1 MDVKAKVF
9 EIVAQVCDTDVANV
23 TLESTIGDFPA
34 WDSMGHLTILQ
45 QVEEELEVSFEP
57 EEMMDLEDV
66 NDIIK
71 AVEAK
76 LQ

>member
-9 EIVAQVCDTDVANV
+9 EIVAKVCDTDVANV
-23 TLESTIGDFPA
+23 TMESTIGDFPS

-45 QVEEELEVSFEP
+45 QVEEECEVSFEP

-66 NDIIK
+66 SDIVK

-76 LQ
+76 RQ

>member
-9 EIVAQVCDTDVANV
+9 EIVAQVCDIDVANV
-23 TLESTIGDFPA
+23 TMESTIGDFPS

-45 QVEEELEVSFEP
+45 QVEEECEVSFEP

-66 NDIIK
+66 SDIVK

-76 LQ
+76 RQ

>member
-23 TLESTIGDFPA
+23 TMESTIGDFPS

-45 QVEEELEVSFEP
+45 QVEEECEVSFEP

-66 NDIIK
+66 SDIVK

-76 LQ
+76 RQ

>member
-23 TLESTIGDFPA
+23 TMESTIGDFPS

-45 QVEEELEVSFEP
+45 QVEEECEVSFEP
-57 EEMMDLEDV
+57 EEMMELEDV
-66 NDIIK
+66 SDIVK

-76 LQ
+76 RQ

>member
-1 MDVKAKVF
+1 MDVKSKVF

>member
-23 TLESTIGDFPA
+23 TMESTIGDFPG

-45 QVEEELEVSFEP
+45 QVEEECEVSFEP

-66 NDIIK
+66 SDIVK

-76 LQ
+76 RK

>member
-45 QVEEELEVSFEP
+45 QVEEDLEVSFEP

>member
-1 MDVKAKVF
+1 MNVQEKVF
-9 EIVAQVCDTDVANV
+9 EIVAQVAETEVSNIAM
-23 TLESTIGDFPA
+23 ESTIGDFPG

-45 QVEEELEVSFEP
+45 QVEEAFDINFEP
-57 EEMMDLEDV
+57 EEMMDIEDV

-76 LQ
+76 L

>member
-76 LQ
+76 HQ

>member
-1 MDVKAKVF
+1 MDVKSKVF

-66 NDIIK
+66 NDIVK

-76 LQ
+76 L

>member
-1 MDVKAKVF
+1 MDVKSKIF

-76 LQ
+76 L

>member
-45 QVEEELEVSFEP
+45 QVEEDLKVSFEP

>member
-1 MDVKAKVF
+1 MNVQEKVF
-9 EIVAQVCDTDVANV
+9 EIVAQVCETEVSNV
-23 TLESTIGDFPA
+23 TLESTIGDFPG

-45 QVEEELEVSFEP
+45 QVEEECGISFDP

-76 LQ
+76 L

>member
-1 MDVKAKVF
+1 MDVKSKIF

-23 TLESTIGDFPA
+23 TMESTIGDFPA

-76 LQ
+76 L

>member
-23 TLESTIGDFPA
+23 TMESTIGDFPS

-45 QVEEELEVSFEP
+45 QVEEECEVSFEP

-66 NDIIK
+66 SDIVK
-71 AVEAK
+71 AVEEK
-76 LQ
+76 RQ

>member
-23 TLESTIGDFPA
+23 TMESTIGDFPS

-45 QVEEELEVSFEP
+45 QVEEECEVSFEP

-66 NDIIK
+66 SDIVK

-76 LQ
+76 RK

>member
-23 TLESTIGDFPA
+23 TMESTIGDFPS
-34 WDSMGHLTILQ
+34 WDSMGHLSILQ
-45 QVEEELEVSFEP
+45 QVEEECEVSFEP

-66 NDIIK
+66 SDIVK

-76 LQ
+76 RQ

>member
-1 MDVKAKVF
+1 MDIKAKVF

-23 TLESTIGDFPA
+23 TMESTIGDFPG

-45 QVEEELEVSFEP
+45 QVEEECEVSFEP

-66 NDIIK
+66 SDIVK

-76 LQ
+76 RQ

>member
-1 MDVKAKVF
+1 MDIKAKVF
-9 EIVAQVCDTDVANV
+9 EIVSQVCDTDVANV
-23 TLESTIGDFPA
+23 TMESTIGDFPG

-45 QVEEELEVSFEP
+45 QVEEECEVSFEP

-66 NDIIK
+66 SDIVK

-76 LQ
+76 RQ

>member
-1 MDVKAKVF
+1 MDIKAKVF

-23 TLESTIGDFPA
+23 TMESTIGDFPG

-45 QVEEELEVSFEP
+45 QVEEECAVSFEP

-66 NDIIK
+66 SDIVK

-76 LQ
+76 RQ

>member
-76 LQ
+76 L

>member
-23 TLESTIGDFPA
+23 TMESTIGDFPG

-45 QVEEELEVSFEP
+45 QVEEECEVSFEP

-66 NDIIK
+66 SDIVK
-71 AVEAK
+71 AVEEK
-76 LQ
+76 RQ

>member
-23 TLESTIGDFPA
+23 TMESTIGDFPS

-45 QVEEELEVSFEP
+45 QVEEECAVSFEP

-66 NDIIK
+66 SDIVK

-76 LQ
+76 RQ

>member
-23 TLESTIGDFPA
+23 TSESTIGDFPA